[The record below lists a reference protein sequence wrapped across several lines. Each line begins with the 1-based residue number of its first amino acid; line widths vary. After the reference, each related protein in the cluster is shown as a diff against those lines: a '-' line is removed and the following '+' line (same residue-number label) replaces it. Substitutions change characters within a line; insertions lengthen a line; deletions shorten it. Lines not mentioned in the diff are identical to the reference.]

1 MVVVVGQADTEI
13 VRVACLLACL
23 SPVIWMTF
31 LCVSLGGYK

>member
-23 SPVIWMTF
+23 LVCLLLF
-31 LCVSLGGYK
+31 G

>member
-23 SPVIWMTF
+23 SVSCYLNDVS
-31 LCVSLGGYK
+31 LCVFGGL